1 MATAVAAPLDL
12 DPAHSR
18 QAYERRWVILAV
30 LCFCLLVVSIDNTIL
45 NVALPTLVEELHASA
60 SELQWIVD
68 AYTLV
73 FASLLLTAG
82 TMGDKFGRRGA
93 LMVGL
98 LVFGSGSAISAFVG
112 SPTQL
117 IVMRGIMGLGGAFIM
132 PSTLSILTNVF
143 PSDERPRAIGIWA
156 GVSGLGVALG
166 PLTGG
171 FLLEHFWWGSVF
183 LVNVPV
189 VVVALIA
196 TWFVVPRTKDPT
208 DPQLDLVGT
217 VLSAV
222 GLLAALYGVIEGP
235 AKGWGSTPILVAF
248 AIGVVLLTSFVVWEL
263 RSSHPMLDVRFFKN
277 PRFSAAS
284 LAVTFVFFA
293 MFGSLFF
300 LSQYLQ
306 FVLGYDALQTGLGL
320 MPVAAVLMIAAP
332 TSSVLTKRFGTK
344 LVVAVGLAVVAAGL
358 LVLGQASTT
367 SGYPLV
373 VTALV
378 LLGLGMG
385 TAMAPATDSIMG
397 SLPPERAGVGSAVN
411 DTTREVGGALGVAI
425 LGSIAASQYTSAMSG
440 AAALKGL
447 PTQAVDAATN
457 SIGGAVTVA
466 MKLAGTPL
474 HAAAGPLLSAANEA
488 FVSAMTHAVTIGAV
502 AAVIGALVALAFLP
516 ARPRAEAEGRDDLR
530 PLVVSTA
537 QTLPTARTGIVDAAL
552 SLLSEAGFASLNF
565 SGVATRAGVST
576 ATIEH
581 LWTSKLDLVASVV
594 EQMQA
599 EVPMPDTGSLRTDC
613 EQFVTEVIRVMASPD
628 AQPVIANL
636 VGEAGRDPELATKLR
651 ARLIAPRRAEVVR
664 MLAAGQQ
671 RGELPAG
678 ADLGFLA
685 DLLVSPLYY
694 RLLVSGE
701 PLDPKL
707 AHEITDAVLG
717 PASPQPA

>member
-1 MATAVAAPLDL
+1 MVAVLDESHGI
-12 DPAHSR
+12 DPAHAED
-18 QAYERRWVILAV
+18 AYRRRWLILAV

-68 AYTLV
+68 AYTLI

-93 LMVGL
+93 LMLGL
-98 LVFGSGSAISAFVG
+98 VVFGTGSAISAFVDT
-112 SPTQL
+112 PTQL
-117 IVMRGIMGLGGAFIM
+117 IVMRGVMGLGGAFIM

-143 PSDERPRAIGIWA
+143 PADERPRAIGIWA

-189 VVVALIA
+189 VVVAVAA
-196 TWFVVPRTKDPT
+196 TWFIVPKTKDPT
-208 DPQLDLVGT
+208 SPRLDLVGT

-222 GLLAALYGVIEGP
+222 GLFAALYGIIEGP
-235 AKGWGSTPILVAF
+235 SQGWGSTDVVTAFVIGGVLLVAF
-248 AIGVVLLTSFVVWEL
+248 TLWEL
-263 RSSHPMLDVRFFKN
+263 HSTHPMLDVRFFKN

-306 FVLGYDALQTGLGL
+306 FVLGYDALETGLAL
-320 MPVAAVLMIAAP
+320 MPVAAVLMVAAP
-332 TSSVLTKRFGTK
+332 SSSILTRHFGTK
-344 LVVAVGLAVVAAGL
+344 LVVAGGLFVVAAGL
-358 LVLGQASTT
+358 LTLGQASTD
-367 SGYPLV
+367 SGY
-373 VTALV
+373 ALV
-378 LLGLGMG
+378 IVALGLLGLGMG

-425 LGSIAASQYTSAMSG
+425 LGSIAASQYTSAMTGS
-440 AAALKGL
+440 AALKGL
-447 PTQAVDAATN
+447 PTAAVDAATN

-466 MKLAGTPL
+466 ARLAGTPL
-474 HAAAGPLLSAANEA
+474 EAAATPLLSAANEA
-488 FVSAMTHAVTIGAV
+488 FVEAMNHAVTIGAV
-502 AAVIGALVALAFLP
+502 AAVLGALVALAFLP
-516 ARPRAEAEGRDDLR
+516 ARPRAEAEAKDELE

-537 QTLPTARTGIVDAAL
+537 QTLKTAPRSVYDAAL
-552 SLLSEAGFASLNF
+552 SVLSEAGFASLNF

-576 ATIEH
+576 ATIER
-581 LWTSKLDLVASVV
+581 LWSSKVDMVTSVV
-594 EQMQA
+594 EQLQA
-599 EVPMPDTGSLRTDC
+599 QVTVPDTGSLRSDC
-613 EQFVTEVIRVMASPD
+613 EQFVSDVIEVMGTPD
-628 AQPVIANL
+628 AQAVIANL
-636 VGEAGRDPELATKLR
+636 VGEAGRDPDLAAKLR

-664 MLAAGQQ
+664 MLEAGRA
-671 RGELPAG
+671 RGELPPD
-678 ADLGFLA
+678 ADLAFLA

-694 RLLVSGE
+694 RVLVSGD
-701 PLDPKL
+701 PLAPGL
-707 AHEITDAVLG
+707 AREITDAVLG
-717 PASPQPA
+717 PAAAV

>member
-1 MATAVAAPLDL
+1 MVAALADGHGI
-12 DPAHSR
+12 DPAHTE
-18 QAYERRWVILAV
+18 QAFRRRWLILAV

-93 LMVGL
+93 LMLGL
-98 LVFGSGSAISAFVG
+98 LVFGAGSGISAFVG
-112 SPTQL
+112 TPTQL
-117 IVMRGIMGLGGAFIM
+117 IVMRGVMGLGGAFIM

-183 LVNVPV
+183 LVNVPI
-189 VVVALIA
+189 VVVAVTA
-196 TWFVVPRTKDPT
+196 TWFIVPKTKDPT
-208 DPQLDLVGT
+208 SPRLDLVGT

-222 GLLAALYGVIEGP
+222 GLFAALYGIIEGP
-235 AKGWGSTPILVAF
+235 SEGWGSTKIVAAF
-248 AIGVVLLTSFVVWEL
+248 VIGGGLLLAFTLWEL
-263 RSSHPMLDVRFFKN
+263 HSTHPMLDVRFFKN

-300 LSQYLQ
+300 LSQYMQ
-306 FVLGYDALQTGLGL
+306 FVLGYDALQTGLAL

-332 TSSVLTKRFGTK
+332 SSSILTRRFGTK
-344 LVVAVGLAVVAAGL
+344 LVVAGGLFVVAAGL
-358 LVLGQASTT
+358 LTLGQASTD

-373 VTALV
+373 ILALG

-411 DTTREVGGALGVAI
+411 DTTREIGGALGVAI
-425 LGSIAASQYTSAMSG
+425 LGSIAASQYTSAMTGS
-440 AAALKGL
+440 AALKGL
-447 PTQAVDAATN
+447 PSAAVDAATN

-466 MKLAGTPL
+466 SRLVGTPL
-474 HAAAGPLLSAANEA
+474 QSSAAPLLGAANAA
-488 FVSAMTHAVTIGAV
+488 FVDAMTHAVTIGAV
-502 AAVIGALVALAFLP
+502 AAVLGALVALAFLP
-516 ARPRAEAEGRDDLR
+516 ARPRAEAEAKDELE
-530 PLVVSTA
+530 PLVVSAA
-537 QTLPTARTGIVDAAL
+537 QTIKTAPKGVLDAAL

-576 ATIEH
+576 ATIER
-581 LWTSKLDLVASVV
+581 LWSSKLDMVTSVV
-594 EQMQA
+594 EQLQA
-599 EVPMPDTGSLRTDC
+599 EVSVPDTGSLRSDC
-613 EQFVTEVIRVMASPD
+613 EQFVAEVIDVMGTPE

-636 VGEAGRDPELATKLR
+636 VGEAGRDPNLAAKLR

-664 MLAAGQQ
+664 MLATGQA
-671 RGELPAG
+671 RGELPAD

-694 RLLVSGE
+694 RVLVSGE
-701 PLDPKL
+701 PLEPGL

-717 PASPQPA
+717 PAAAV

>member
-1 MATAVAAPLDL
+1 MVGVLDESHGI
-12 DPAHSR
+12 DPAHAED
-18 QAYERRWVILAV
+18 AYRRRWLILAV

-68 AYTLV
+68 AYTLI

-93 LMVGL
+93 LMLGL
-98 LVFGSGSAISAFVG
+98 VVFGTGSAISAFVDT
-112 SPTQL
+112 PTQL
-117 IVMRGIMGLGGAFIM
+117 IVMRGVMGLGGAFIM

-143 PSDERPRAIGIWA
+143 PADERPRAIGIWA

-189 VVVALIA
+189 VVVAVAA
-196 TWFVVPRTKDPT
+196 TWFIVPKTKDPT
-208 DPQLDLVGT
+208 SPRLDLVGT

-222 GLLAALYGVIEGP
+222 GLFAALYGIIEGP
-235 AKGWGSTPILVAF
+235 SQGWGSTDVVTAFVIGGVLLVAF
-248 AIGVVLLTSFVVWEL
+248 TLWEL
-263 RSSHPMLDVRFFKN
+263 HSTHPMLDVRFFKN

-306 FVLGYDALQTGLGL
+306 FVLGYDALETGLAL
-320 MPVAAVLMIAAP
+320 MPVAAVLMVAAP
-332 TSSVLTKRFGTK
+332 SSSILTRHFGTK
-344 LVVAVGLAVVAAGL
+344 LVVAGGLFVVAAGL
-358 LVLGQASTT
+358 LTLGQASTD
-367 SGYPLV
+367 SGY
-373 VTALV
+373 ALV
-378 LLGLGMG
+378 IVALGLLGLGMG

-425 LGSIAASQYTSAMSG
+425 LGSIAASQYTSAMTAS
-440 AAALKGL
+440 AALKGL
-447 PTQAVDAATN
+447 PTAAVDAATN

-466 MKLAGTPL
+466 ARLAGTPL
-474 HAAAGPLLSAANEA
+474 EAAATPLLSAANEA
-488 FVSAMTHAVTIGAV
+488 FVEAMNHAVTIGAV
-502 AAVIGALVALAFLP
+502 AAVLGALVALAFLP
-516 ARPRAEAEGRDDLR
+516 ARPRAEAEAKDELE

-537 QTLPTARTGIVDAAL
+537 QTLKTAPRSVYDAAL
-552 SLLSEAGFASLNF
+552 SVLSEAGFASLNF

-576 ATIEH
+576 ATIER
-581 LWTSKLDLVASVV
+581 LWSSKVDMVTSVV
-594 EQMQA
+594 EQLQA
-599 EVPMPDTGSLRTDC
+599 QVTVPDTGSLRSDC
-613 EQFVTEVIRVMASPD
+613 EQFVSDVIEVMGTPD
-628 AQPVIANL
+628 AQAVIANL
-636 VGEAGRDPELATKLR
+636 VGEAGRDPDLAAKLR

-664 MLAAGQQ
+664 MLEAGRA
-671 RGELPAG
+671 RGELPPD
-678 ADLGFLA
+678 ADLAFLA

-694 RLLVSGE
+694 RVLVSGD
-701 PLDPKL
+701 PLAPGL
-707 AHEITDAVLG
+707 AREITDAVLG
-717 PASPQPA
+717 PAAAV

>member
-18 QAYERRWVILAV
+18 QAYQRRWVILAV

-60 SELQWIVD
+60 SQLQWIVD

-93 LMVGL
+93 LMAGL
-98 LVFGSGSAISAFVG
+98 LVFGTGSAISAFVG

-143 PSDERPRAIGIWA
+143 PPDERPRAIGIWA

-208 DPQLDLVGT
+208 NPRLDLVGT
-217 VLSAV
+217 VLSAT
-222 GLLAALYGVIEGP
+222 GLFATLYGVIEGP
-235 AKGWGSTPILVAF
+235 SKGWGSTTILVAF
-248 AIGVVLLTSFVVWEL
+248 GVGAVLLVSFVLWEL

-306 FVLGYDALQTGLGL
+306 FVLGYDALQTGVRLI
-320 MPVAAVLMIAAP
+320 PVAFVLMVAAP
-332 TSSVLTKRFGTK
+332 TSSLLTKRFGSK
-344 LVVAVGLAVVAAGL
+344 IVVASGLAIVAAGL
-358 LVLGQASTT
+358 LVLGQASVT
-367 SGYPLV
+367 SGYLLV
-373 VTALV
+373 AAALV

-425 LGSIAASQYTSAMSG
+425 LGSIAASQYTSSISG
-440 AAALKGL
+440 SAALKGL
-447 PTQAVDAATN
+447 PPAAVDAATN

-466 MKLAGTPL
+466 TKLAGTPL
-474 HAAAGPLLSAANEA
+474 QAAAGPLLAAANSA

-502 AAVIGALVALAFLP
+502 AAVIGALVALVFLP
-516 ARPRAEAEGRDDLR
+516 ARPRVEGEAKDDLR

-537 QTLPTARTGIVDAAL
+537 QTLPTAPKGVVDAAL

-581 LWTSKLDLVASVV
+581 LWTSKLDMVTTVV

-599 EVPMPDTGSLRTDC
+599 EVTMPDTGSLRGDC
-613 EQFVTEVIRVMASPD
+613 EQFVGEVIAVMATPD

-636 VGEAGRDPELATKLR
+636 VGEAGRDSELAAKLR

-664 MLAAGQQ
+664 MLAIGQQ
-671 RGELPAG
+671 RGELPPD

-694 RLLVSGE
+694 RVLVSGE
-701 PLDPKL
+701 PLEPRL
-707 AHEITDAVLG
+707 AREITDAVLG
-717 PASPQPA
+717 PASAQPA